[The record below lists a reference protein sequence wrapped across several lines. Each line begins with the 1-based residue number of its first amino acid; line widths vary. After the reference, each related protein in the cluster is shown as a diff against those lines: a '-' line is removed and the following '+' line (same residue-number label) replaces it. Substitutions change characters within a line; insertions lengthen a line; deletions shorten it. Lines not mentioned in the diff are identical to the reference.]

1 MSSKIKRILKP
12 ISICTIIKFVHKM
25 FQRFM
30 CNVKH
35 LLARYIGLPIERCVE
50 EGKRDGGRRP
60 MRSKVIDFDFTEIL
74 SLTVKK

>member
-1 MSSKIKRILKP
+1 
-12 ISICTIIKFVHKM
+12 M

-35 LLARYIGLPIERCVE
+35 LLARHIGLPIERCVE